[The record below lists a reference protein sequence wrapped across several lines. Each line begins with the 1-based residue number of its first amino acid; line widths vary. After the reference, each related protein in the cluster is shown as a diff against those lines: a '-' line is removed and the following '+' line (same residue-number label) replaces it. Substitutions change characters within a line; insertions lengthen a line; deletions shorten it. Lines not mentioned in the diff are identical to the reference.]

1 MTAEAGETGPAATEA
16 GCTGPVTATDGAS
29 ELEQAAEEWIAEHP
43 AARHLLR
50 TRDWVLALDR
60 DAGEDLRIA
69 ALTHDVERRVAGG
82 PRFDPATRGW
92 RDPGYIAAHCE
103 RSAAL
108 VDAWLAERA
117 APDALRDK
125 VTGLVLAHET
135 GGWPAA
141 DLLQAA
147 DSLSFLEVN
156 SHRVI
161 DWVAEDRCTV
171 DDARDK
177 LDHTRERISIDR
189 ARELGEPLYGEAV
202 AALARA
208 YPTAI

>member
-1 MTAEAGETGPAATEA
+1 M
-16 GCTGPVTATDGAS
+16 
-29 ELEQAAEEWIAEHP
+29 
-43 AARHLLR
+43 
-50 TRDWVLALDR
+50 
-60 DAGEDLRIA
+60 
-69 ALTHDVERRVAGG
+69 
-82 PRFDPATRGW
+82 
-92 RDPGYIAAHCE
+92 
-103 RSAAL
+103 
-108 VDAWLAERA
+108 
-117 APDALRDK
+117 RDK
-125 VTGLVLAHET
+125 VTGLALAHET

-189 ARELGEPLYGEAV
+189 ARELGELLYGEAV
-202 AALARA
+202 AALVRA